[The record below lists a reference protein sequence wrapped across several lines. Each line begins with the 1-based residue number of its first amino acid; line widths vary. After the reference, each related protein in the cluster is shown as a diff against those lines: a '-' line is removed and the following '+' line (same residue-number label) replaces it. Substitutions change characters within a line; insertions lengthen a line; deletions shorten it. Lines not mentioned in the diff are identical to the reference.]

1 MSRTRISKEFPGSA
15 RKSMWSPSD
24 MIPAPEIPVSSRRG
38 NTLVLVTAILVLLV
52 IIATAFI
59 TRTQEGRKL
68 AKSQQAAYE
77 RSDNVSVLKDQLAKD
92 IATSLFARPVDG
104 DVQEESFDDYGIFT
118 NGQYTAAGDPLE
130 LRAEATLSGLPRSTV
145 LVPEGVFDGSGTLVY
160 DDVKLGYDR
169 FGLDQNSTFDF
180 NFAPFETRAWTNW
193 PDDVDLSGS
202 GLSSDPMF
210 LPFGT
215 GAPVANAGRL
225 RDDAG
230 VVYGVGNP
238 RGNPGYGDTR
248 WLRETEPRRIGNYY
262 GGPYAQNQE
271 ARDPYSE
278 RYTHWTHLSWI
289 PSPENG
295 WRVCYDISNVA
306 ALDPYRYSAGDYTA
320 NPEQD
325 NGPDWGFTLSTVA
338 TDGPNGG
345 ARPYHDAEFPV
356 AIQTPYEQ
364 WYPNVL
370 PTSFEGP
377 NVDGF
382 VNEFQRRRNL
392 WFNTPRVHFGDAGN
406 FGAIRVSNDLL
417 PNYIDLN
424 GLFDNDGGLSTPKDA
439 FVRGTQR
446 NVVERTF
453 CDTDGDGFTDSF
465 WFVPPTAGRP
475 GVKQV
480 VGVSIIDNNS
490 MLDMNVAT
498 VFDRWSTSGATPADA
513 ALVSRL
519 GIPDGSGGFE
529 ANDGG
534 EYDTWTG
541 LLGDPKNW
549 VGTGFYKTVGG
560 VGIFPRLDDSRWY
573 SDASSVTAQT
583 MLNARGIDK
592 LLVTPDNDAGPFYGQ
607 YTALEGMDDLPEFG
621 VRERKLWNNLVQN
634 DFTGTWVDPSGP
646 KPVPYVAE
654 PFGINDEIELRAF
667 SGLNHPTRFSRLE
680 GVLGDH
686 VTDASQ
692 SPFSESMLRSDIN
705 VAETS
710 TLRQGNSLTDPAGTS
725 GSLINE
731 QQVRDMRHRMTTIT
745 GVRNEYRPLWLWQTP
760 YFNREFDYDR
770 DSETY
775 ATGDRNDFDEYQTR
789 RRKIDLRES
798 FSSPGVQLNDSN
810 WLENRRLWLDD
821 LQEVIY
827 RSTTLIAT
835 DPFTGRSIPQGYF
848 TDSGWS
854 LDDSD
859 EPSHG
864 STGQSKFQNAYLKSL
879 RLSPSLAANIEA
891 FRDGPVSFTPSAN
904 TPSSDGGDILID
916 QPIHPLFALRPAT
929 YDPNTGDFLPDVDL
943 DGDGQVEPMRD
954 DAYIGFEKQPF
965 IMQAFY
971 GLIYP
976 KSSHSQGPGGCW
988 AEGDDI
994 PAISCPNEQAP
1005 AYFAN
1010 GTGGATS
1017 ATGENYVDDSSK
1029 PAILVAI
1036 QLGNP
1041 FDEPISLYDY
1051 SLKVG
1056 NAGGQIPLR
1065 LLDCAHPNALTEG
1078 HLNKRYFAD
1087 QIYLGPTEPDAP
1099 RTAVVFALIR
1109 PNDIGPTDDAAFEEE
1124 FGLPYQDM
1132 KAACIDYLDL
1142 APGELY
1148 GYEPDMPLSRHE
1160 SLVFD
1165 ASLIMSG
1172 KTPESI
1178 FSTNGSGSGSAAERP
1193 LIQLIRNIYP
1203 PTLPDGTDAPDGI
1216 NTIANVVV
1224 DRLQNDRVEEE
1235 DDPRH
1240 NGNELALK
1248 FERFLTESAPP
1259 ARGNNF
1265 DPLTGG
1271 RFEWSGIRLNNDDF
1285 YFTWA
1290 HVSRFWGWDVDANG
1304 LYDMNEVSPRF
1315 VYSVTSEPI
1324 CAFENAPDLDRTLGE
1339 SESFGSRPIRGNT
1352 LSLSQFEAGGPD
1364 DMGDPWATPVVY
1376 TLPITKFQ
1384 DGAPLW
1390 KWTNGPLGGY
1400 EPGYGLWQNQTNR
1413 PVAWE
1418 IRGKPTNFPTWT
1430 VVDQTGQAAVYGKGF
1445 PLETVL
1451 GNNELLVRE
1460 RTTSP
1465 TGTPTNFDQT
1475 DIVPMDLVAQEQ
1487 EEFYKGFRE
1496 DLWASPLQMLLKD
1509 GDFEQIGELN
1519 HVFLWGPVLNFPQG
1533 GLPNGELVPVKRTFS
1548 ELMTNVIEF
1557 ERPTQDAIG
1566 GQTQFVPEWWGMAS
1580 NGQQLPADEY
1590 PVGVGVFANRLDLGQ
1605 GRPAGLVAS
1614 AGSNGKDPGRPWRQV
1629 LGAGNLLVSAYR
1641 PLLPAGSGLF
1651 DAVTV
1656 DGVGTAVNDYDFDG
1670 DGQLSFVE
1678 QLASEENRFN
1688 LARGFTGEPTRGMVN
1703 INTAPVEVMRA
1714 LPQMSRL
1721 VYNDYF
1727 SWNHGVGNHNNNSKG
1742 RNRRSAAV
1750 DIPYGVQNDMH
1761 IRFAETIERYRLGDV
1776 FNRDGG
1782 LAPAGDQESL
1792 PTYADRGFRGIAQ
1805 PDAVDFPTILNG
1817 DPNNE
1822 FYGFFPGMRNDE
1834 GIVSLGELLTM
1845 SRTQYDENQ
1854 IQSGFPADLVG
1865 AKEWEGKSASIRSF
1879 ANDPYELSRL
1889 GGVQYGLGYPNPQ
1902 INESVGVDYARE
1914 RYRLGWR
1921 DTKSREDTTTG
1932 YSIPVQNQV
1941 DTRLSTDRNTERLN
1955 LNWLRGIGDAPKKVF
1970 RPDNVG
1976 GDAEEA
1982 ALLFSGIANMLTTRS
1997 DVFTVYFKVRTFSQD
2012 PTTGLWDATDKDR
2025 IIDESRYMM
2034 VIDRS
2039 SVSTPSDDPKVLVF
2053 TKVQ

>member
-1 MSRTRISKEFPGSA
+1 MSRKRVFNESLGPVSKP
-15 RKSMWSPSD
+15 MWSSSD
-24 MIPAPEIPVSSRRG
+24 MIPASEIQASSRRG

-77 RSDNVSVLKDQLAKD
+77 RNDNVSILKDQLAKD

-104 DVQEESFDDYGIFT
+104 AVQEESFDDYNIFT
-118 NGQYTAAGDPLE
+118 TGEFTPAGDPLE
-130 LRAEATLSGLPRSTV
+130 LRAEATLSGLARSTV
-145 LVPEGVFDGSGTLVY
+145 LIPEAVFDDDGDFSY

-180 NFAPFETRAWTNW
+180 NFAPYETRAWTNW

-202 GLSSDPMF
+202 GLSSDPLF
-210 LPFGT
+210 IPFGT
-215 GAPVANAGRL
+215 GAPIANAGRL

-238 RGNPGYGDTR
+238 RGNPGFGDTR
-248 WLRETEPRRIGNYY
+248 WLRETEPRRVGNYY
-262 GGPYAQNQE
+262 GGPYDFNSDAQ
-271 ARDPYSE
+271 DPFIE

-289 PSPENG
+289 PTAENG

-306 ALDPYRYSAGDYTA
+306 SLDPFRYANGDYTQ
-320 NPEQD
+320 NPDQE
-325 NGPDWGFTLSTVA
+325 NGPDWGFTLSTIA
-338 TDGPNGG
+338 IDGPAGG
-345 ARPYHDAEFPV
+345 DRPYHDAEFPV

-370 PTSFEGP
+370 PTPIEGP
-377 NVDGF
+377 NVQGF
-382 VNEFQRRRNL
+382 VDEFQRRRNL

-424 GLFDNDGGLSTPKDA
+424 GLFDNEGFLSTPKDA

-446 NVVERTF
+446 NVVSRTF

-480 VGVSIIDNNS
+480 VGVSVIDNNS

-519 GIPDGSGGFE
+519 GDPSGSGGVDLDDF
-529 ANDGG
+529 
-534 EYDTWTG
+534 DTWTG
-541 LLGDPKNW
+541 LLGDPKNR
-549 VGTGFYKTVGG
+549 VNPGFFKTVGMN
-560 VGIFPRLDDSRWY
+560 IETRFDFNRWY

-583 MLNARGIDK
+583 MLNARGVDE
-592 LLVTPDNDAGPFYGQ
+592 LLETPTNQPGPFYGQ
-607 YTALEGMDDLPEFG
+607 YRALAGMNDLPELG

-634 DFTGTWVDPSGP
+634 DFTGTWVDPTTNEA
-646 KPVPYVAE
+646 VPYVADR
-654 PFGINDEIELRAF
+654 FGINDEIELRAF
-667 SGLNHPTRFSRLE
+667 SGLNHPTRFTRLE
-680 GVLGDH
+680 GVLGNH
-686 VTDASQ
+686 VTDGTLSL
-692 SPFSESMLRSDIN
+692 SPLRSDIN

-710 TLRQGNSLTDPAGTS
+710 TLRQGNSVTNPGGTS

-731 QQVRDMRHRMTTIT
+731 QQVRDMRHRMTTLT

-760 YFNREFDYDR
+760 YFNRSFDYDR

-789 RRKIDLRES
+789 RRKIDLRQS
-798 FSSPGVQLNDSN
+798 FSPFGVQVNTPA
-810 WLENRRLWLDD
+810 WFENRRLWLDD

-879 RLSPSLAANIEA
+879 RLAPSLAANIES
-891 FRDGPVSFTPSAN
+891 FRDGPIPFTPSAN
-904 TPSSDGGDILID
+904 TPSSDGRDILID
-916 QPIHPLFALRPAT
+916 QPIHPNQALRPAT

-943 DGDGQVEPMRD
+943 DGDGQVQPMRD

-976 KSSHSQGPGGCW
+976 KSSHGQGPGGCW
-988 AEGDDI
+988 SEGSDI

-1087 QIYLGPTEPDAP
+1087 QIYLGPTEPEAP
-1099 RTAVVFALIR
+1099 RSAVVFALIR
-1109 PNDIGPTDDAAFEEE
+1109 PGSIGPLDDAAFEEA
-1124 FGLPYQDM
+1124 FGLPYQEM
-1132 KAACIDYLDL
+1132 KTACLDYLDL

-1165 ASLIMSG
+1165 ASLVMSG

-1178 FSTNGSGSGSAAERP
+1178 FSTNGSGSGSSAERP
-1193 LIQLIRNIYP
+1193 LIQLVRNIYP
-1203 PTLPDGTDAPDGI
+1203 EGSPNGT
-1216 NTIANVVV
+1216 NLVANVVV

-1259 ARGNNF
+1259 RRGNNF
-1265 DPLTGG
+1265 DPLIGG

-1304 LYDMNEVSPRF
+1304 LYDMNEISPRF

-1339 SESFGSRPIRGNT
+1339 SDSFGSRPIRGNT
-1352 LSLSQFEAGGPD
+1352 LSLSQFETGGPD
-1364 DMGDPWATPVVY
+1364 SMSNPWATPVVY
-1376 TLPITKFQ
+1376 TLPVTKYQ

-1400 EPGYGLWQNQTNR
+1400 EPGYGLWQNQSTR
-1413 PVAWE
+1413 PDAWE

-1430 VVDQTGQAAVYGKGF
+1430 VVDQSGQAAVYGKGF
-1445 PLETVL
+1445 PLETVI

-1460 RTTSP
+1460 RVTSP
-1465 TGTPTNFDQT
+1465 TGVPTNFNQT

-1533 GLPNGELVPVKRTFS
+1533 GLPASELIPVKRTFS

-1557 ERPTQDAIG
+1557 ERPNQSVIG

-1641 PLLPAGSGLF
+1641 PLLPAGAGLF

-1656 DGVGTAVNDYDFDG
+1656 DGVGTAINDYDLDG

-1721 VYNDYF
+1721 IYNDYF
-1727 SWNHGVGNHNNNSKG
+1727 AWDHGVGNHNNNSKG
-1742 RNRRSAAV
+1742 RNRRSASISG
-1750 DIPYGVQNDMH
+1750 IPSGFDNAMH
-1761 IRFAETIERYRLGDV
+1761 VRFAETIERYRLGDV

-1822 FYGFFPGMRNDE
+1822 FYGFFPGMRNDA

-1845 SRTQYDENQ
+1845 TRNQYDENQ
-1854 IQSGFPADLVG
+1854 IQSGFPDDLVG
-1865 AKEWEGKSASIRSF
+1865 SKEWEGKSASVRSF
-1879 ANDPYELSRL
+1879 ADDPYELSRL

-1902 INESVGVDYARE
+1902 INENEGVGYARE

-1921 DTKSREDTTTG
+1921 GTKSDEDTSSG
-1932 YSIPVQNQV
+1932 YSIPVQNQA
-1941 DTRLSTDRNTERLN
+1941 DARLSTDRNTERLN
-1955 LNWLRGIGDAPKKVF
+1955 LNWLRGIGNAPKKVF

-2039 SVSTPSDDPKVLVF
+2039 SVSTPSDDPKILAF